1 MSDADCPQ
9 PEGAP
14 QPELRHPASDPVR
27 LRHRQGDKAAR
38 GSVSMMERGFN
49 SKHLERPNI
58 LLYFLLLYYYVKIMI
73 WDLLFIL
80 QTYLLLTLQLRD
92 QCHFISVNSTNF
104 QCSTNRCV
112 L

>member
-49 SKHLERPNI
+49 SKHLDRPNI
-58 LLYFLLLYYYVKIMI
+58 LHLIIFPAIILLCKDYDMG
-73 WDLLFIL
+73 FIVYP
-80 QTYLLLTLQLRD
+80 TDIPTSYTTTKR
-92 QCHFISVNSTNF
+92 SVSF
-104 QCSTNRCV
+104 Y
-112 L
+112 